1 MAPGSER
8 DVLNRAKTF
17 VICNASATNL
27 RINPD
32 FSAVFGYLNVNLSSP
47 RANLTYPRDNRF
59 FLLENGSEILYNIEK
74 SERGAEMKNGKI
86 CILIADDEK
95 EIRDILRLLL
105 EGEGYAVLT
114 AEDGREAIAE
124 AAAEVDLYILDVNMP
139 EVSGFPAAAEIRKH
153 FDAPIVFL
161 TAYSTESDKV
171 MGFSVGADDYIVK
184 PFSNMELL
192 MRVKAILRRS
202 SGVKAP
208 VVTEKIPFADL
219 ILDTESRSVS
229 RQGEMIP
236 LTYTEFR
243 ILELFV
249 THKKKIYSLENIYQ
263 SIWGEDAV
271 GDSAIMVHI
280 KNIRK
285 KLGDDSR
292 NPKYIKT
299 AWGRGYYVDQ

>member
-1 MAPGSER
+1 
-8 DVLNRAKTF
+8 
-17 VICNASATNL
+17 
-27 RINPD
+27 
-32 FSAVFGYLNVNLSSP
+32 
-47 RANLTYPRDNRF
+47 
-59 FLLENGSEILYNIEK
+59 
-74 SERGAEMKNGKI
+74 MKNGKY

-202 SGVKAP
+202 SGAKVP
-208 VVTEKIPFADL
+208 VVTEEIPFADL

-236 LTYTEFR
+236 LTYTEFQ
-243 ILELFV
+243 
-249 THKKKIYSLENIYQ
+249 IYSLENIYQ

-299 AWGRGYYVDQ
+299 AWGRGHYVDQ